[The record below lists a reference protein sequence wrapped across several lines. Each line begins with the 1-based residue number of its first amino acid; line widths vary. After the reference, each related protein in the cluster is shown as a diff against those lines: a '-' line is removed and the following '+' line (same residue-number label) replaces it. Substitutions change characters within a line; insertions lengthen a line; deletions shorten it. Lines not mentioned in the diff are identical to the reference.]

1 MEPNQPNMNILSYSF
16 SSSSSGNFGNN
27 SKKSEQ
33 IKSKKSILRKEGS
46 TSKSKDKHAT
56 FVEPLSQVSF
66 YVPDVYNQNKNQRIS
81 LNTVTEEA
89 ENSHSGSDLVNNLS
103 SNRISI
109 TSEQRINLIDNN
121 NNSIIPNFSDN
132 KSIEINNNIN
142 NNQQDTYFNDNNNN
156 NNNSKNTNNIVVV
169 KNRKKPKTRKTLD
182 SDYYI
187 EGLERNTQIYA
198 NNIQKDEKIEN
209 KENKSE
215 INNKNNDSKF
225 LEVRLSNSGVNNNFK
240 NDNGM
245 INLSNQ
251 NIQKS
256 ASSDNSTNEKIEQ
269 QTKINTEVNKN
280 LFKLNNP
287 IDLNINSV
295 SNPQFNNNQINQNIN
310 IDINNQNKNDINY
323 QNDNNIILTNL
334 NNIVPKRI
342 RKPQT
347 NKRVTLL
354 GITSNEYDND
364 SKTMFANLSNNY
376 LNNDINNINNIEI
389 NNNKPVDFNNN
400 KSTDF
405 NNNLNIMNNS
415 NINII
420 NSNLINNNNSNTT
433 NNNINNTN
441 TNSNQNLLNN
451 IGNSLFNNND
461 MNLNNEIK
469 AINNINIKNNRK
481 RVPRT
486 NTRLTMAARIN
497 DIEYEKPTLQQIDS
511 DYSINNSNYNNNIN
525 NLNNVN
531 IYNAPYEPIILEEPQ
546 YVEPIITAQEKNI
559 NYENYEKYIKF
570 NDLNIN
576 HPLSEKKVEINF
588 GNRNNIQINPF
599 TTSQSVRKNKLDDN
613 LLHNLES
620 FKKNSNSRNILNIDS
635 SPLNELLYDRP
646 SRSLLN
652 ELNLPLREKYTLSL
666 NNNENFDIEKE
677 MSNQIDFLYNNLE
690 EKEKNWKE
698 RIIKNAERHQ
708 EFENELNKNQKELNS
723 ITNKTNEI
731 NNQINDILQK
741 GNKYDKLSEKGQ
753 KLYDNFVE
761 NGLDIKDIEH
771 INYKDRN
778 CLLFKVMIKNNL
790 SYKFII
796 LDNIWYDK
804 NLNGDSQVTFFG
816 IFSTEVFTSYFS
828 EGSIINKD
836 NNTNLLI
843 QKYFN
848 ETIKKVFPN
857 ELEIITI
864 NKLSYIYYLSTQIS
878 LCFIH
883 IIKMIIYIASID
895 EDFTFKTDDLKKY
908 VVKFS
913 YIAIYGAKINLEF
926 ILNIENPFSG
936 NYLNSV
942 EVEKNDY
949 ILNDFDEYRKKK
961 INLIWKY
968 FNPKDIQINHKFF
981 SNIFLML
988 GYMDKIDV
996 YKQDINDEYIFNVMQ
1011 GNILPKEDDFFENN
1025 ENFNFDSL
1033 ELGKQLE
1040 ILYGNN
1046 FFGKNNDNKDIDN
1059 ILSNNEEEDNHKKDG
1074 SFNDNDNEDIILD
1087 LPSSKNEEE
1096 NEKDLNEIN
1105 NIINDDK

>member
-1 MEPNQPNMNILSYSF
+1 MEPNQPNINMLSYSF
-16 SSSSSGNFGNN
+16 SSSSSGNFANN

-66 YVPDVYNQNKNQRIS
+66 YVPDAYNQNKNQRIS

-109 TSEQRINLIDNN
+109 TSEQRINLMDNNDNN
-121 NNSIIPNFSDN
+121 NNSIIPNFSYN
-132 KSIEINNNIN
+132 KNIEFNNNIN
-142 NNQQDTYFNDNNNN
+142 TNQQDTYFNDNNNN
-156 NNNSKNTNNIVVV
+156 NNSKNNNNIVVV

-187 EGLERNTQIYA
+187 EGLERNTDIYE
-198 NNIQKDEKIEN
+198 NNIQKEEKIEN

-215 INNKNNDSKF
+215 INNRNNDSKF

-240 NDNGM
+240 NDNSM

-287 IDLNINSV
+287 IDLNNNSV
-295 SNPQFNNNQINQNIN
+295 SNPQFNNNQINQNISIN
-310 IDINNQNKNDINY
+310 INNQTKSNINS
-323 QNDNNIILTNL
+323 QNDNNINLTNL
-334 NNIVPKRI
+334 NNIIPKKI

-354 GITSNEYDND
+354 GIASNEYDND
-364 SKTMFANLSNNY
+364 SKTMFANLSNYY
-376 LNNDINNINNIEI
+376 LNKDINNINKIEF
-389 NNNKPVDFNNN
+389 NNNKPADFNNNN

-405 NNNLNIMNNS
+405 DNNLNIMNN
-415 NINII
+415 NNNTI
-420 NSNLINNNNSNTT
+420 NSNLVNNNDSNPINNNVYSM
-433 NNNINNTN
+433 NNNN
-441 TNSNQNLLNN
+441 NQNVLNN
-451 IGNSLFNNND
+451 NQNNIYNNND
-461 MNLNNEIK
+461 MNLNNEMK
-469 AINNINIKNNRK
+469 SINNINIKNNRK
-481 RVPRT
+481 RVPRL
-486 NTRLTMAARIN
+486 NTRLTMSARID

-511 DYSINNSNYNNNIN
+511 EYNINNPNYNNNIN

-531 IYNAPYEPIILEEPQ
+531 IYNVPYEPIILEEPQ
-546 YVEPIITAQEKNI
+546 YVEPIIIAQEKNI
-559 NYENYEKYIKF
+559 NYESYEKYIKF
-570 NDLNIN
+570 KDLNIN

-588 GNRNNIQINPF
+588 GNKNNIKINPF
-599 TTSQSVRKNKLDDN
+599 VTSQSVRKNKLDDN

-620 FKKNSNSRNILNIDS
+620 FKKNSNGRNILNIDS

-646 SRSLLN
+646 SRSLLD
-652 ELNLPLREKYTLSL
+652 ELKLPQREKYTLSL
-666 NNNENFDIEKE
+666 SNNENFDIEKE
-677 MSNQIDFLYNNLE
+677 INNQIDFLYNNLE

-708 EFENELNKNQKELNS
+708 EFESELNQNQKELNNIS
-723 ITNKTNEI
+723 NKTNEI

-771 INYKDRN
+771 INYQDRN
-778 CLLFKVMIKNNL
+778 CLLFKVMIKNIL
-790 SYKFII
+790 AYKFII
-796 LDNIWYDK
+796 LDNIWYDQ
-804 NLNGDSQVTFFG
+804 NLNGDSQVTFIG
-816 IFSTEVFTSYFS
+816 IYDTEVFTSYFS
-828 EGSIINKD
+828 EGSIINTD
-836 NNTNLLI
+836 NNVNLLI

-848 ETIKKVFPN
+848 EAIKKVFPN

-908 VVKFS
+908 LVKFS
-913 YIAIYGAKINLEF
+913 YISIYGAKLNLEF

-942 EVEKNDY
+942 EVEKNEY

-968 FNPKDIQINHKFF
+968 FNPKDIQINYKFF

-988 GYMDKIDV
+988 DYMDKIDV

-1025 ENFNFDSL
+1025 ENFDFDSL

-1046 FFGKNNDNKDIDN
+1046 FFGKNNDNKDRDN

-1096 NEKDLNEIN
+1096 NDKDLNDIN
-1105 NIINDDK
+1105 NNNN

>member
-109 TSEQRINLIDNN
+109 TSEQRINLMDNN
-121 NNSIIPNFSDN
+121 NKSIIHNFSDN

-240 NDNGM
+240 NDNSM

-310 IDINNQNKNDINY
+310 IDINNQNKNNINY

-334 NNIVPKRI
+334 NNIVPKKI

-354 GITSNEYDND
+354 GITSNEYDTD

-376 LNNDINNINNIEI
+376 LKNDINNINNIEI

-433 NNNINNTN
+433 NSNINNTN

-486 NTRLTMAARIN
+486 NTRLTMAARTD

-531 IYNAPYEPIILEEPQ
+531 IYNAPYEPIILEELQ

>member
-280 LFKLNNP
+280 LFKLNNQ

-677 MSNQIDFLYNNLE
+677 MCNQIDFLYNNLE